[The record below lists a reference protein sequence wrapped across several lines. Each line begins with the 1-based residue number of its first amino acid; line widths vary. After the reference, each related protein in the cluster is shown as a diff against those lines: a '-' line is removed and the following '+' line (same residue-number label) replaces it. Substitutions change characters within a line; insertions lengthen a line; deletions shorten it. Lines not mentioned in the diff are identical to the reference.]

1 LTSDE
6 AALIRSALEGS
17 QRAYAR
23 LMSLHELR
31 VYNLI
36 LTMVGN
42 QEDAADLTQETFIKA
57 FRSLPRFNPDYSF
70 RSWIT
75 RIASNTCIDFF
86 RQRTPETVSAEK
98 VEIVEPSAGPG
109 EEFSRKRRRIRIE
122 EAIQALPE
130 NLRAAII
137 LRHKEGLSYQEI
149 AEILAVPMGTIKT
162 WIRRGREILKSRLKS
177 EIS

>member
-1 LTSDE
+1 MPADE

-17 QRAYAR
+17 QAAYAR
-23 LMSLHELR
+23 LMSLHKLR

-57 FRSLPRFNPDYSF
+57 FRSLGGFNPGSSF

-75 RIASNTCIDFF
+75 TIASNTCIDFF
-86 RQRTPETVSAEK
+86 RKARPETVSAEE
-98 VEIVEPSAGPG
+98 VEIAEPSAGPG
-109 EEFSRKRRRIRIE
+109 EEFIRKRRRIRIE

-137 LRHKEGLSYQEI
+137 LRHKEDLSYQEI
-149 AEILAVPMGTIKT
+149 AEILGVPMGTVKT
-162 WIRRGREILKSRLKS
+162 WIKRGREILRSRLKR
-177 EIS
+177 